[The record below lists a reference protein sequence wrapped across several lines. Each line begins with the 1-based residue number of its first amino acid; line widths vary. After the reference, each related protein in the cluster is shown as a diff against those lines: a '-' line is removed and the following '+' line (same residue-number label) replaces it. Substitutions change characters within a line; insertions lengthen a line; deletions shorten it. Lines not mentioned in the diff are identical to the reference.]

1 MPNDSLRLFIVEVI
15 TFLFPVFLLKAD
27 VDVSFELLN
36 LEDAEI
42 LDPSWTDPQLLC
54 SQKKASVRGKL
65 GPFGLL
71 AFATKDLKEQT
82 AIYFRIF
89 RSNHKYIVL
98 MCSDQSRLVIR
109 LVYKEATIPVFLAI
123 KLA

>member
-1 MPNDSLRLFIVEVI
+1 M
-15 TFLFPVFLLKAD
+15 FLFPVFLLKAD

-71 AFATKDLKEQT
+71 AFATKDLTEQT

-98 MCSDQSRLVIR
+98 MCSDQSRLVIDLSTR
-109 LVYKEATIPVFLAI
+109 KLPFQFFLQLNWHDPQQVFCKRRA
-123 KLA
+123 